1 MFNKLFFRFVFYYI
15 YLGPF
20 EKKKKKIMSIKK
32 NLLWNN
38 NAIGLT
44 YGPHNE
50 IIGRRPD

>member
-1 MFNKLFFRFVFYYI
+1 MKTPPKLRGQKLTLV
-15 YLGPF
+15 
-20 EKKKKKIMSIKK
+20 K

-50 IIGRRPD
+50 IIGHRLD